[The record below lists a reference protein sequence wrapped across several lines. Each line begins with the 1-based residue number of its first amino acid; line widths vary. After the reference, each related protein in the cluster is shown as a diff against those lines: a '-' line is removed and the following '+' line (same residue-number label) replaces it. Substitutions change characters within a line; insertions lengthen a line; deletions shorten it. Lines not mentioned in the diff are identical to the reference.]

1 MLSTGLTTTAL
12 GLLALAPRLPRLARR
27 YDGAALAPIEGTP
40 AETADPRLLQR
51 LATWAAE
58 GAGHGATLLPW
69 SRPALPVPLA
79 IAATAAGN
87 APAVRHFGHQLA
99 GYHQL
104 TRRSRVGGI
113 LYRVGVQLRPLA
125 WFLRRRPDEPWDDAW
140 LTDLDAGRLAALAR
154 WLPRRPTLIVL
165 EGEAAE
171 SADRVAQALDYAAKN
186 GDQPVRL
193 LILGKKPAHPPAG
206 LPLTPL

>member
-1 MLSTGLTTTAL
+1 MLSTGLTATAL

-79 IAATAAGN
+79 IAATAGSFQYHFHSCRAVGIGSLTSFPLPWQ
-87 APAVRHFGHQLA
+87 PAFWPDRGEEARPSGH
-99 GYHQL
+99 
-104 TRRSRVGGI
+104 
-113 LYRVGVQLRPLA
+113 
-125 WFLRRRPDEPWDDAW
+125 
-140 LTDLDAGRLAALAR
+140 
-154 WLPRRPTLIVL
+154 PR
-165 EGEAAE
+165 
-171 SADRVAQALDYAAKN
+171 
-186 GDQPVRL
+186 
-193 LILGKKPAHPPAG
+193 
-206 LPLTPL
+206 